1 MTDRNEQ
8 YAPSNQLEQTARHF
22 LFFGSYLRHIGLF
35 DGKMGLMIFLFHYA
49 RHSGNSLY
57 EDFAMELFE
66 EINRNISVETPI
78 GLGNGLCGIGWG
90 ILYLSQNGFIEDKTN
105 EILEEMDERIM
116 EYDLTRM
123 KDLSLENGF
132 RGIALYLSER
142 LKDLSSPYDTN
153 YRMAFEQKCKVTGW
167 QTPPSPFKMI
177 REAMLEKSS
186 PFPATS
192 AYCWQKELFNLLD
205 V

>member
-8 YAPSNQLEQTARHF
+8 YDSNSLLDQTARHF

-35 DGKMGLMIFLFHYA
+35 NGKMGLMIFLFHYA

-57 EDFAMELFE
+57 EDFAMELFG
-66 EINRNISVETPI
+66 EINRDISVETPI

-90 ILYLSQNGFIEDKTN
+90 ILYLSQNGFIENNTN

-132 RGIALYLSER
+132 QGMALYLSER

-153 YRMAFEQKCKVTGW
+153 YRMVFEQKCRETGW
-167 QTPPSPFKMI
+167 QAPPSPFKVLGK
-177 REAMLEKSS
+177 AMLENASS
-186 PFPATS
+186 FPDVS
-192 AYCWQKELFNLLD
+192 AYCWQKGLLSLFF

>member
-8 YAPSNQLEQTARHF
+8 YDSNSLLDQTARHF

-35 DGKMGLMIFLFHYA
+35 NGKMGLIIFLFHYA

-66 EINRNISVETPI
+66 EINRDISAETPI

-90 ILYLSQNGFIEDKTN
+90 ILYLSQNGFIENNTN

-132 RGIALYLSER
+132 QGMALYLSER

-153 YRMAFEQKCKVTGW
+153 YRMVFEQKCRETGW
-167 QTPPSPFKMI
+167 QAPPSPIKVLGK
-177 REAMLEKSS
+177 AMLENASS
-186 PFPATS
+186 FPAVS
-192 AYCWQKELFNLLD
+192 AYCWQKELLSLFF

>member
-1 MTDRNEQ
+1 
-8 YAPSNQLEQTARHF
+8 
-22 LFFGSYLRHIGLF
+22 
-35 DGKMGLMIFLFHYA
+35 MIFLFHYA

-57 EDFAMELFE
+57 EDFAMEQFG
-66 EINRNISVETPI
+66 EINRDISVETPI

-90 ILYLSQNGFIEDKTN
+90 ILHLSHNGFIEDNTN

-132 RGIALYLSER
+132 QGMALYLSER
-142 LKDLSSPYDTN
+142 LKDRSSPYDTN
-153 YRMAFEQKCKVTGW
+153 YRMAFERKCRETGW
-167 QTPPSPFKMI
+167 QAPPSPLKMI
-177 REAMLEKSS
+177 GEAMLEKAS
-186 PFPATS
+186 PFPSIST
-192 AYCWQKELFNLLD
+192 YCWQKELFNLFA